1 MRASRVVTRFESA
14 VDALRSSSRRVW
26 WTTFVLA
33 FALSALWG
41 LANPPFAAPDEPAHV
56 IRAVSLDHGELI
68 GKNASRRLLEELGG
82 DDTNLQVRVPEV
94 FRRVG
99 TPCFA
104 FERNVP
110 ATCLVVE
117 GPSRE
122 ADALTSAGRHPPAYY
137 GVVGVAS
144 FLRDP
149 GSGTVYL
156 MRFITALLTAALI
169 ASAVTASRRTA
180 TPTLVVTGVL
190 FAVTPMVLFVT
201 GAVNPSAPEIAAAI
215 ALWVSGLILV
225 SQSGERV
232 DKRLVTTVGIAAC
245 VLALSRQLSPFWL
258 GLIALAMLGCSNRA
272 SLRNL
277 ARSHWARL
285 WALIVVASVGA
296 QAAWV
301 IIVKPLDASLLGRTR
316 VDVPA
321 SEVVRNS
328 LGASFS
334 RYREMIGV
342 FGWLDTPSP
351 ALTFIMWTAGIGFLV
366 FLAVAWGR
374 RSHVTVIVGLVAAT
388 IVVPIVLESPAYRDV
403 GGVFWQGRY
412 TLPLAVGIPI
422 VAAMAVSWSEP
433 GRTFMR
439 RRLVLAVAAA
449 LVIAHVLAFAQN
461 LRRYTQGYDGEI
473 QYWKDPL
480 WAPPLSPLL
489 LTIAYT
495 AAVIA
500 FVWWVLVQSGA
511 PARARDE
518 LPVSGEHVA
527 VPASGN

>member
-1 MRASRVVTRFESA
+1 MRAGRVVTRFVSV
-14 VDALRSSSRRVW
+14 VDALRSSSRGVW

-33 FALSALWG
+33 LALSGLWG
-41 LANPPFAAPDEPAHV
+41 MANPPFAVPDEPAHV
-56 IRAVSLDHGELI
+56 IRAWSLDHGELI
-68 GKNASRRLLEELGG
+68 GKTASRRLLEELGG
-82 DDTNLQVRVPEV
+82 DDTNLQVRAPEV
-94 FRRVG
+94 FKRVG

-110 ATCLVVE
+110 AECLVVE
-117 GPSRE
+117 GPTRE
-122 ADALTSAGRHPPAYY
+122 RDALTTAGRHPPAYY

-144 FLRDP
+144 FVREA

-169 ASAVTASRRTA
+169 ATAVTASRRTA
-180 TPTLVVTGVL
+180 TPALVVTGVL

-225 SQSGERV
+225 SKSGEKV
-232 DKRLVTTVGIAAC
+232 DNRLVTTVGISAC

-258 GLIALAMLGCSNRA
+258 AVIALALLGCANRA
-272 SLRNL
+272 SLRSL
-277 ARSHWARL
+277 VRSGWARL
-285 WALIVVASVGA
+285 WAVLVIASVGA

-301 IIVKPLDASLLGRTR
+301 IIVKPLDATLLGRTR

-351 ALTFIMWTAGIGFLV
+351 ALTYILWTAGVGFLV
-366 FLAVAWGR
+366 FLAVAWAKR
-374 RSHVTVIVGLVAAT
+374 PHVAVIVGLFAAT
-388 IVVPIVLESPAYRDV
+388 IVMPIVLESPAYRDV

-412 TLPLAVGIPI
+412 TLPIAVGVPI
-422 VAAMAVSWSEP
+422 VSAMAVTWSEP

-439 RRLVLAVAAA
+439 LRLVVAIEVA

-461 LRRYTQGYDGEI
+461 LRRYTVGYEGPI
-473 QYWKDPL
+473 QYWKDPV

-495 AAVIA
+495 GAVIA
-500 FVWWVLVQSGA
+500 FVGWALAQSHAPVRAQHDVRPGA
-511 PARARDE
+511 SETRVD
-518 LPVSGEHVA
+518 S
-527 VPASGN
+527 